1 MAILNTI
8 QVNVLMSDATEEVKI
23 DLPTETKI
31 HLVIKIKC
39 SLCSTEGHNA
49 EQCNMN
55 ELQRRID
62 AQRGEDLTSEKWT
75 CDLTSE

>member
-23 DLPTETKI
+23 ELPTEVKLN
-31 HLVIKIKC
+31 LVIKIKC
-39 SLCSTEGHNA
+39 SLCATEGHNA
-49 EQCNMN
+49 EQCNMK

-62 AQRGEDLTSEKWT
+62 AQRRKDITSEQWT

>member
-1 MAILNTI
+1 
-8 QVNVLMSDATEEVKI
+8 MSDATEEVKI
-23 DLPTETKI
+23 DLPSEAKI

-39 SLCSTEGHNA
+39 SLYSTEGHNA
-49 EQCNMN
+49 EQCNMK

-62 AQRGEDLTSEKWT
+62 AQRRKDITSEQWT